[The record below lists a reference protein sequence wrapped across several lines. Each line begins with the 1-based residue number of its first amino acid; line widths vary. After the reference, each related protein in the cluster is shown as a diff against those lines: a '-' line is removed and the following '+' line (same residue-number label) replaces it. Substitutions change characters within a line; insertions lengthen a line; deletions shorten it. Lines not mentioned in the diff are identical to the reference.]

1 MNFLTP
7 DYVKKLL
14 DILEEDKFQAFIVGG
29 SVRDTLLGKEP
40 SDYDITTDAIPD
52 QIEKVFKDFRTIEV
66 GKEFGT
72 IVVVQKEGNVEI
84 TTYRTEAEYID
95 GRRPSHISFSS
106 HIEEDLK
113 RRDFTINAMAYSD
126 QSGLIDP
133 FRGREDLKNRIIRTV
148 GDPRERFLEDHL
160 RILRGIRFSTSLG
173 FEIEEETLKAC
184 REMGHLLEKIS
195 AERIRDELFKILLS
209 KKPSQGIKLLYHTGI
224 LKIIIPELIDS
235 VGFNQHNPNHELDV
249 FDHTLCVVDSTPA
262 IIEVRLAGLFH
273 DIGKPST
280 FSKDEDGVGHFYGHE
295 DLGRSM
301 AREILKS
308 LRAPKHLIET
318 VGILIKEHM
327 TLHNDYSKKGLK
339 RLINRVG
346 KERIDYLLELQRA
359 DMKCSS
365 KDRDISVIEKRRQEI
380 KEIIEENQPVEKKQ
394 LAIDGSHIVDLG
406 YKQGEIIG
414 QILNYLL
421 EIVLEKPELN
431 EKETLIK
438 IVLDKFEL

>member
-148 GDPRERFLEDHL
+148 GDR
-160 RILRGIRFSTSLG
+160 
-173 FEIEEETLKAC
+173 K
-184 REMGHLLEKIS
+184 
-195 AERIRDELFKILLS
+195 
-209 KKPSQGIKLLYHTGI
+209 
-224 LKIIIPELIDS
+224 S
-235 VGFNQHNPNHELDV
+235 VV
-249 FDHTLCVVDSTPA
+249 
-262 IIEVRLAGLFH
+262 
-273 DIGKPST
+273 
-280 FSKDEDGVGHFYGHE
+280 
-295 DLGRSM
+295 
-301 AREILKS
+301 
-308 LRAPKHLIET
+308 
-318 VGILIKEHM
+318 
-327 TLHNDYSKKGLK
+327 
-339 RLINRVG
+339 
-346 KERIDYLLELQRA
+346 
-359 DMKCSS
+359 
-365 KDRDISVIEKRRQEI
+365 
-380 KEIIEENQPVEKKQ
+380 
-394 LAIDGSHIVDLG
+394 
-406 YKQGEIIG
+406 
-414 QILNYLL
+414 
-421 EIVLEKPELN
+421 
-431 EKETLIK
+431 
-438 IVLDKFEL
+438 